1 VSGGRIR
8 TSGLILAQIH
18 PAGYAKGIIPLGNN
32 ASDPKGGKGF
42 RYKVDAA
49 GKNVG
54 PMIEPFDQV
63 SPLTHYDVF
72 VRPDRLVMFI
82 NGRQGFCVDLS
93 SRPLTMKYGMLT
105 YGDLLYHSAL
115 EWQGISA
122 PQNDGLPIRASQLYQ
137 VTLNSP
143 IATSRAWD
151 VIAESQKIDIP
162 SQFVFDSSTCFK
174 PASTKIQ

>member
-1 VSGGRIR
+1 
-8 TSGLILAQIH
+8 
-18 PAGYAKGIIPLGNN
+18 
-32 ASDPKGGKGF
+32 
-42 RYKVDAA
+42 
-49 GKNVG
+49 
-54 PMIEPFDQV
+54 
-63 SPLTHYDVF
+63 
-72 VRPDRLVMFI
+72 MFI

-93 SRPLTMKYGMLT
+93 ARPLTMNYGMLT

-122 PQNDGLPIRASQLYQ
+122 PQSDGLPIRASQLYQ

-151 VIAESQKIDIP
+151 VIAEAQKIDIP
-162 SQFVFDSSTCFK
+162 SQFVFDPSTCFK